1 MPTGRNFVFLSYFLV
16 LYFLDKLKKFC
27 YNKVM
32 NIENIG
38 EELSLLV
45 DKFELT
51 KTCLNLDSVSVRLK
65 SLLKERESLSFWN
78 NLEYAMQTNKEIKS
92 LQDILNQVQLLQ
104 QQIGALIENVKALE
118 TETDIEMLNLAFGEL
133 LELKKQV
140 DDLNVRTLLDEK
152 YDNNDAII
160 TIHSGA
166 GGTEAQDW
174 VVMLARMYKMYA
186 NKNNLDFD
194 IVDKLEGNDAG
205 LKSVVIWVKGEYSY
219 GKLKGEMGVH
229 RLVRISPF
237 DSNKRRHTSFASV
250 EVVPAI
256 AKGSEV
262 KINNDDIKIDT
273 YRSGGAGGQNV
284 NKVETAVRVTHIPTG
299 IVVTCQNE
307 RSQLQNRENAL
318 RILTSKLVALEEEK
332 ARKNLDQIKGDL
344 KRIEWGSQIRSY
356 IFQPYTMVKDHR
368 TDFETSDVEAV
379 MNGELNPFINEY
391 LKKSHSKT

>member
-1 MPTGRNFVFLSYFLV
+1 
-16 LYFLDKLKKFC
+16 
-27 YNKVM
+27 M

-38 EELSLLV
+38 EELSELV
-45 DKFELT
+45 NKFELT
-51 KTCLNLDSVSVRLK
+51 KSCLHLGENQEKLNKMMR
-65 SLLKERESLSFWN
+65 ERESLNFWN
-78 NLEYAMQTNKEIKS
+78 NLDYAMQTNKEIKS
-92 LQDILNQVQLLQ
+92 LQDLFAEVQTLQ
-104 QQIGALIENVKALE
+104 EQITELIKTVKELE
-118 TETDIEMLNLAFGEL
+118 KETDIEMLNLAFSDM
-133 LELKKQV
+133 LELRNKV
-140 DDLNVRTLLDEK
+140 NELNVRTLLDEK

-186 NKNNLDFD
+186 NKNGFNFD
-194 IVDKLEGNDAG
+194 IVDKLEGGDAG
-205 LKSVVIWVKGEYSY
+205 LKSVVIWLKGEYAY
-219 GKLKGEMGVH
+219 GKLKSEMGVH

-256 AKGSEV
+256 NQGTEV
-262 KINNDDIKIDT
+262 KVNNDDLRIDT

-284 NKVETAVRVTHIPTG
+284 NKVETAVRITHIPTG

-318 RILTSKLVALEEEK
+318 KILTSKLVAMEEEK
-332 ARKNLDQIKGDL
+332 QRQNLNDIKGDL

-356 IFQPYTMVKDHR
+356 VFQPYTMVKDHR
-368 TDFETSDVEAV
+368 TDFETSDVQAV
-379 MNGELNPFINEY
+379 MDGELTPFINEY
-391 LKKSHSKT
+391 LRKSHVNID

>member
-1 MPTGRNFVFLSYFLV
+1 
-16 LYFLDKLKKFC
+16 
-27 YNKVM
+27 M

-38 EELSLLV
+38 EELKLLV
-45 DKFELT
+45 DKFELV
-51 KTCLNLDSVSVRLK
+51 KSCLNLHEAQERLNA
-65 SLLKERESLSFWN
+65 LLHEREELSFWN
-78 NLEYAMQTNKEIKS
+78 NLEHAMRANKEIKS
-92 LQDILNQVQLLQ
+92 LQDELSEVQNVQTELTS
-104 QQIGALIENVKALE
+104 LISVVKDLE
-118 TETDIEMLNLAFGEL
+118 TETDMEMLNLACSEL
-133 LELKKQV
+133 VKLRDRV

-186 NKNNLDFD
+186 SKNGYEYS

-205 LKSVVIWVKGEYSY
+205 LKSIVVWLKGDYAY
-219 GKLKGEMGVH
+219 GKLKSEMGVH

-256 AKGSEV
+256 NQDSEV
-262 KINNDDIKIDT
+262 RVNNEDIKIDT

-284 NKVETAVRVTHIPTG
+284 NKVETAVRITHIPTG
-299 IVVTCQNE
+299 IVVNCQNE
-307 RSQLQNRENAL
+307 RSQLQNREIAL

-332 ARKNLDQIKGDL
+332 RRQNLNDIKGDL

-356 IFQPYTMVKDHR
+356 VFQPYTMVKDHR
-368 TDFETSDVEAV
+368 TDYETSDVAGV
-379 MNGELNPFINEY
+379 MDGELNAFINEY
-391 LKKSHSKT
+391 LKKSHAK